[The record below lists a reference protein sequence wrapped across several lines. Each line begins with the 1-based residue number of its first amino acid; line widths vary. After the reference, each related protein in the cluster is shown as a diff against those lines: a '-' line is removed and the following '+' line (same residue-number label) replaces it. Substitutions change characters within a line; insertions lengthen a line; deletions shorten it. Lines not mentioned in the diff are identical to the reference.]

1 MERGGKRVKNLADI
15 IEVQAAEVL
24 KLEVCASEAEEAA
37 ANQKKE
43 LKGVVDEK
51 SELLLYT

>member
-1 MERGGKRVKNLADI
+1 VKNLAEI

-24 KLEVCASEAEEAA
+24 KLELCASEAEEAA

-51 SELLLYT
+51 SELVFWI